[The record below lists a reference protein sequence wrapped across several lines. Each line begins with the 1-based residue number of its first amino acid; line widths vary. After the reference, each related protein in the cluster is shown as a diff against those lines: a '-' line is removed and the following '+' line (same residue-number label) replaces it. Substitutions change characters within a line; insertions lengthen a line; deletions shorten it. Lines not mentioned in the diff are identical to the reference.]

1 MRFIHISDVHLGV
14 APDTGRSWSS
24 KRKQDIWDSF
34 EQVIRTAQKQELAG
48 VFIYYGRSFSWAAV
62 KEGDQEEVDAL
73 FRLIPGTRV
82 MLVAGNHD
90 YLREKSYYLTY
101 PWADNVY
108 LFRREEIDCFEFPE
122 LGTAVY
128 GFSYWHREIERAE
141 I

>member
-1 MRFIHISDVHLGV
+1 M
-14 APDTGRSWSS
+14 
-24 KRKQDIWDSF
+24 
-34 EQVIRTAQKQELAG
+34 
-48 VFIYYGRSFSWAAV
+48 
-62 KEGDQEEVDAL
+62 DAL

-128 GFSYWHREIERAE
+128 GCSYWHREIRERKYDACSKGE
-141 I
+141 RLASYFDGAWRR